1 MAEFLTPS
9 DFRRPAIVP
18 SPLPIVYH
26 LAARPAG
33 QQRGERL
40 VKFVIDIFERGLMAI
55 LFIDFC
61 SRIGFARMTDPVN
74 FGMVVIEVLG
84 IFYIFTRK
92 RGEVITDPYAFT
104 IAILGTT
111 FPLLVSPSD
120 HMIAPAWFGV
130 LFVLSGLCFS
140 IAGLLSLNDSFG
152 LVAANRGVKR
162 GGPYKYMRHPIYAG
176 YMLTHIGFLSQ
187 NFSNWNLMVY
197 AFGWA
202 LLLMRILA
210 EEAFLG
216 RDEKYQEYQ
225 GTVRYRLAPGVF

>member
-1 MAEFLTPS
+1 MKL
-9 DFRRPAIVP
+9 
-18 SPLPIVYH
+18 L
-26 LAARPAG
+26 
-33 QQRGERL
+33 
-40 VKFVIDIFERGLMAI
+40 IDIFERGLMAV
-55 LFIDFC
+55 LFVDFC

-92 RGEVITDPYAFT
+92 SGAVITDPYAFT
-104 IAILGTT
+104 VAILGTT

-120 HMIAPAWFGV
+120 TTLAPAWFGV
-130 LFVLSGLCFS
+130 LFVVGGLGFS

-162 GGPYKYMRHPIYAG
+162 GGPYKFMRHPIYAG

-187 NFSNWNLMVY
+187 NFSYWNLMIY
-197 AFGWA
+197 AMGWA

-216 RDEKYQEYQ
+216 RDEKYQDYA
-225 GTVRYRLAPGVF
+225 GSVRYRLAPGVF

>member
-1 MAEFLTPS
+1 MKL
-9 DFRRPAIVP
+9 
-18 SPLPIVYH
+18 
-26 LAARPAG
+26 
-33 QQRGERL
+33 
-40 VKFVIDIFERGLMAI
+40 VIDIVERVVMAVLFFE
-55 LFIDFC
+55 FC
-61 SRIGFARMTDPVN
+61 RRVGFVRLTDPVN
-74 FGMVVIEVLG
+74 LGIVIIEVLG

-92 RGEVITDPYAFT
+92 RGDVITDPYAFI
-104 IAILGTT
+104 IAMLGTA
-111 FPLLVSPSD
+111 FPMLVAPAD
-120 HMIAPAWFGV
+120 ATIAPAWFGV

-140 IAGLLSLNDSFG
+140 IAGLLSLNNSFG

-187 NFSNWNLMVY
+187 NFSRWNLIVY
-197 AFGWA
+197 ALGWA

-225 GTVRYRLAPGVF
+225 GVVRYRLAPGCSRAG

>member
-1 MAEFLTPS
+1 MGLAQQ
-9 DFRRPAIVP
+9 PAIPAV
-18 SPLPIVYH
+18 SLPIVYH
-26 LAARPAG
+26 LGPRPAG

-40 VKFVIDIFERGLMAI
+40 VKYVIDIVERGLMAV
-55 LFIDFC
+55 LFVEFC

-92 RGEVITDPYAFT
+92 RGAVITDPYAFT

-120 HMIAPAWFGV
+120 HVIAPNWFAV

-197 AFGWA
+197 ALGWA
-202 LLLMRILA
+202 LLIMRILA

-216 RDEKYQEYQ
+216 EDPKYRDYL
-225 GTVRYRLAPGVF
+225 GAVRYRLAPGVF